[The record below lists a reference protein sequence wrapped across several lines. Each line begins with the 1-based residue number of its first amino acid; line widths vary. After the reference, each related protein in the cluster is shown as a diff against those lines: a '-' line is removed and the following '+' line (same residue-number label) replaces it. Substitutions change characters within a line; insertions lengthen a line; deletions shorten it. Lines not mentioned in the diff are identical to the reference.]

1 MTKFMRNYLIT
12 WYDVSKK
19 NKILIGDTNW
29 QAKEGWTY
37 PNLLTINLDVR
48 RDTFASSN
56 ECHLQIYNLSKD
68 RRQQMFHD
76 RFKPDEEIY
85 LEIMAGYGQNLS
97 LIFRGRV
104 LQSYSYMQGNDMITD
119 IEALDIGF
127 MSYIKDGRHVNYSS
141 MTLEAG
147 TSKRE
152 AIERIVAD
160 MEEESQIGALG
171 AIGNVEYQT
180 PVSFLGNSIF
190 TIDQI
195 TGGHVFVDLGRINVL
210 SDKET
215 IDVGSV
221 PLINAETGLLGTPM
235 RKGGQLELDI
245 LFEPSYVVGQA
256 VKLETITGVSEF
268 NGVFKVLGIHH
279 SGVISSADC
288 GVLKT
293 RLNLWY
299 GAFLPDTNNA
309 LVPVQ
314 QQLSRVRNAEVL
326 TFTGDLPQSVMDVY
340 NYIQS
345 HNGKVPHTKVPDTTI
360 YWNKIIHD
368 GDYPLLGIIGNLFRV
383 CQTAQQI
390 ANKKLGYTPII
401 QVSSGFRTLARNKSV
416 GGSATSLHLTGRAID
431 VTAIGGIRDFKKIYF
446 MYYNEVTQVREL
458 LLEGGCVHIGIDKVN
473 LTRGRWNPKTNK
485 VEPVRDR

>member
-1 MTKFMRNYLIT
+1 MAKFMRNYLIT
-12 WYDVSKK
+12 WYDLSKG

-29 QAKEGWTY
+29 QAKEGWSY
-37 PNLLTINLDVR
+37 PNLLTINMDVR

-56 ECHLQIYNLSKD
+56 ECHLQIFNLGKD

-76 RFKPDEEIY
+76 RFNPAEEIY

-127 MSYIKDGRHVNYSS
+127 MSYIKDGRHVNYTS

-152 AIERIVAD
+152 AIERIAAD
-160 MEEESQIGALG
+160 MEDESQLGALG
-171 AIGNVEYQT
+171 AIGNVQYQT

-195 TGGHVFVDLGRINVL
+195 TGGHVFVDLGRVNVL

-215 IDVGSV
+215 IDVGYV
-221 PLINAETGLLGTPM
+221 PLISAETGLLGTPM
-235 RKGGQLELDI
+235 RRGGQLELDI
-245 LFEPSYVVGQA
+245 LFEPSYIVGQA
-256 VKLETITGVSEF
+256 VKLETVTGVSEF
-268 NGVFKVLGIHH
+268 NGAFKVLGVHH
-279 SGVISSADC
+279 SGVISAADC
-288 GVLKT
+288 GTLKT

-309 LVPVQ
+309 LVPVEQ
-314 QQLSRVRNAEVL
+314 EFSKVRGADIL
-326 TFTGDLPQSVMDVY
+326 PMDGDMPQTVVDVY
-340 NYIQS
+340 NYIQKYGRAPHS
-345 HNGKVPHTKVPDTTI
+345 RVPNTTI
-360 YWNKIIHD
+360 YWHKLIHD
-368 GDYPLLGIIGNLFRV
+368 GDYPLLGVIGNLFRV
-383 CQTAQQI
+383 CQVAQQI
-390 ANKKLGYTPII
+390 ANKYFGTSPVI
-401 QVSSGFRTLARNKSV
+401 QVSSGFRNPVRNKNV
-416 GGSATSLHLTGRAID
+416 GGSSTSLHLTGRAID
-431 VTAIGGIRDFKKIYF
+431 VTAIGSLKDFKKIYF
-446 MYYNEVTQVREL
+446 MYHPHVDSVREL
-458 LLEGGCVHIGIDKVN
+458 LLEGGCVHIGIDKKN
-473 LTRGRWNPKTNK
+473 LTHGRWNPRTNK